1 MCTARTDPTCRRSV
15 AGVTATAAVE
25 DAYVF
30 GVIDPARTVCLDV
43 TDSVK
48 T

>member
-1 MCTARTDPTCRRSV
+1 MFAARTDPTCRRSV
-15 AGVTATAAVE
+15 AGVTAAVE

-30 GVIDPARTVCLDV
+30 GVIDPARTVCLGV
-43 TDSVK
+43 TDGVK